1 MTKIFHPNVAVPS
14 GDICVN
20 TLKKDWNPM
29 NWSLSHIFE
38 VIKCLLIVPFP
49 ESSLNEEAGREFMES
64 YEDFFSNAKLY
75 TSVHA
80 KPSMAQLKLIEQHK
94 EIIRKISG
102 TAVEEQKQEDSQQQQ
117 FGQEALGVL
126 SQLTNS
132 MLPTTAI
139 EGKGENFATDG
150 MPSAFAK
157 PAGAANP
164 SLKKAAAAADP
175 KKKWMRRI

>member
-14 GDICVN
+14 GEICVN
-20 TLKKDWNPM
+20 TLKKDWNPS

-38 VIKCLLIVPFP
+38 VVKCLLIVPFP

-64 YEDFFSNAKLY
+64 YEDFFSNARLY

-80 KPSMAQLKLIEQHK
+80 RPTQEQQKLIEQHMASHYK
-94 EIIRKISG
+94 
-102 TAVEEQKQEDSQQQQ
+102 AVAAEERKQEQESHQ
-117 FGQEALGVL
+117 FGQETTGGVL

-132 MLPTTAI
+132 FLPTTAA
-139 EGKGENFATDG
+139 EGKGENFACDG
-150 MPSAFAK
+150 MPTFSK
-157 PAGAANP
+157 PQSGMAP
-164 SLKKAAAAADP
+164 SLKKVPAAADP